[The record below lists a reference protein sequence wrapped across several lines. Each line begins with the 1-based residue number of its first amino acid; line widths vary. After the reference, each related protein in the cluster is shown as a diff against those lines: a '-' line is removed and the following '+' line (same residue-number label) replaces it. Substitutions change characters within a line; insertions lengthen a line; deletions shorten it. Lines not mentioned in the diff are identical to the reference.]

1 MPPRLARIARSS
13 SRSSKRSE
21 PTTPVAAGT
30 IAVGEIVSAHAL
42 RGLVR
47 VRPYQHPA
55 PSLAPGRQIILEQ
68 DGRERPATLVSV
80 AAHGRALLLVALRDV
95 HDRNAAEDLI
105 GARLLVRAED
115 LPPPA
120 PDEFYYHEVEGFRVE
135 TTDGTYLGTVD
146 EMFSTGLNDVLV
158 VRDAEREHLIPVIT
172 DVIRIVDRDARRI
185 VIEPMP
191 GLLE

>member
-21 PTTPVAAGT
+21 PTTAAAAGT
-30 IAVGEIVSAHAL
+30 VAVGEIVSAHAL

-47 VRPYQHPA
+47 VRPYQPPA
-55 PSLAPGRQIILEQ
+55 PSLAAGRQVVLEQ
-68 DGRERPATLVSV
+68 DGARRTVTLVSV
-80 AAHGRALLLVALRDV
+80 AAHGRALLLVALRDID
-95 HDRNAAEDLI
+95 DRNAAEALI

-146 EMFSTGLNDVLV
+146 ETFSTGLNDVLV
-158 VRDAEREHLIPVIT
+158 VRNADREHLIPVIT
-172 DVIRIVDRDARRI
+172 DVIRTVDRDQRRI

>member
-21 PTTPVAAGT
+21 PTTSPAADT
-30 IAVGEIVSAHAL
+30 VAVGEIVSAHAL

-47 VRPYQHPA
+47 VRPYQPPA
-55 PSLAPGRQIILEQ
+55 PSLAAGRQVVLEH
-68 DGRERPATLVSV
+68 GGIRRTVTLVSV

-95 HDRNAAEDLI
+95 NDRNAAEALI

-120 PDEFYYHEVEGFRVE
+120 ADEFYYHEVDGFRVE
-135 TTDGTYLGTVD
+135 TTDGTPLGTVH
-146 EMFSTGLNDVLV
+146 ETFSTGLNDVLV
-158 VRDAEREHLIPVIT
+158 VRNADREHLIPVIT
-172 DVIRIVDRDARRI
+172 DVIRTVDRNARRI